1 VIGLLR
7 LSLNLRNGK
16 NMNIRLLSF
25 IRLRPAF
32 LIWLPATLLVFC
44 ADHRCGADDIP
55 KATFGIPR
63 PVLMAPVPTSN
74 ADGVP
79 TDPVAPS
86 SFAEIGTGEKLQE
99 IPSPS
104 AMAGTALFTADEQ
117 LVDFFAALQLAEAQ
131 NPNIGLSRQA
141 IQEALA
147 QQLQARSM
155 LLPSVRAGA
164 NYRNHQ
170 GVLQTSSGK
179 MEDVNSSSLYLGNGV
194 LAEAAGTTVIPGVQ
208 VFAHLGDGIFEPLA
222 ARQLVASRNF
232 QAQATSNQILLE
244 VAGRFLDLVRA
255 EAELQALRQTEK
267 DMDQAVQITR
277 AFAKAKQGREADA
290 MRAQTTALLLH
301 SQTVRAEEDLLTAAA
316 ELARVLSLDPAI
328 RLRAPSQSAVLLE
341 LVDARQDLG
350 ALLALAQAARPEL
363 AALSAEIARK
373 QIQVRQER
381 IRPFLPTVSLGFSAG
396 SFGGGPTPAFGKF
409 NNRTD
414 VDLVAYWTLQ
424 NMGMGNRALQKERLS
439 EQDQMTLERERM
451 LNVIGRE
458 VADAQ
463 ALVLSR
469 WENLDIA
476 RSRLVIA
483 ERAFQEDLKRIRG
496 NVGLPIELLNSLNR
510 LASARVDA
518 VRVLQEY
525 NLAQMQLFVALGQT
539 PLATSA
545 MGQK

>member
-1 VIGLLR
+1 VITLPG
-7 LSLNLRNGK
+7 LSLNLRNDK
-16 NMNIRLLSF
+16 NMKLRLLSL
-25 IRLRPAF
+25 IRLRPVF
-32 LIWLPATLLVFC
+32 LVCLLAAWLVFC
-44 ADHRCGADDIP
+44 AVHRCGAGELP
-55 KATFGIPR
+55 KASFGTPR
-63 PVLMAPVPTSN
+63 AVLMASVPTSN
-74 ADGVP
+74 ADDVP
-79 TDPVAPS
+79 KDRIAPS
-86 SFAEIGTGEKLQE
+86 SFAEVATGEKLQE
-99 IPSPS
+99 NPLPS
-104 AMAGTALFTADEQ
+104 AMAGTALFAADEQ
-117 LVDFFAALQLAEAQ
+117 LVDFFSALQLAEAQ

-155 LLPSVRAGA
+155 MLPSVRAGA

-179 MEDVNSSSLYLGNGV
+179 MIDVNSSSLYLGNGA
-194 LAEAAGTTVIPGVQ
+194 LTEAAGTTVIPGVQ

-301 SQTVRAEEDLLTAAA
+301 SQAVHAEENLLTAAA
-316 ELARVLSLDPAI
+316 ELARALSLDPAV
-328 RLRAPSQSAVLLE
+328 RLRAPSQSAALLE
-341 LVDARQDLG
+341 LVDARQDLE
-350 ALLALAQAARPEL
+350 ALLSLAQAARPEL

-381 IRPFLPTVSLGFSAG
+381 IRPFLPTISLGFSAG
-396 SFGGGPTPAFGKF
+396 SFGGGPSPAFGKF

-414 VDLVAYWTLQ
+414 VDLIAYWTLQ

-510 LASARVDA
+510 LASARVDV
-518 VRVLQEY
+518 VRVVQEY

-539 PLATSA
+539 PLAASA
-545 MGQK
+545 KAQK

>member
-1 VIGLLR
+1 MKRCFCLL
-7 LSLNLRNGK
+7 
-16 NMNIRLLSF
+16 IDV
-25 IRLRPAF
+25 
-32 LIWLPATLLVFC
+32 LVLAVC
-44 ADHRCGADDIP
+44 VAPSDVAVGQVPPR
-55 KATFGIPR
+55 ATFGTPR
-63 PVLMAPVPTSN
+63 IALPESAARAEIVPVEN
-74 ADGVP
+74 QQQ
-79 TDPVAPS
+79 APS
-86 SFAEIGTGEKLQE
+86 T
-99 IPSPS
+99 S
-104 AMAGTALFTADEQ
+104 AMTGTALFAADEQ
-117 LVDFFAALQLAEAQ
+117 MVDLFTALHLAEAQ

-155 LLPSVRAGA
+155 MLPSVRAGA

-179 MEDVNSSSLYLGNGV
+179 MEDVNSSSLYLGNGA
-194 LAEAAGTTVIPGVQ
+194 LTEAAGTTVIPGVQ
-208 VFAHLGDGIFEPLA
+208 VFAHFGDGIFEPLA

-232 QAQATSNQILLE
+232 QAQATSNQVLLE
-244 VAGRFLDLVRA
+244 VAARFLDLMRA
-255 EAELQALRQTEK
+255 EAELQALRQTET
-267 DMDQAVQITR
+267 DMDQAVKITR
-277 AFAKAKQGREADA
+277 AFADAKQGREADA

-301 SQTVRAEEDLLTAAA
+301 SREVRAEEDLLTSSA
-316 ELARVLSLDPAI
+316 ELARVLSLDPAV
-328 RLRAPSQSAVLLE
+328 RLRAPSQSAASLE
-341 LVDARQDLG
+341 LVDAGQDLEV
-350 ALLALAQAARPEL
+350 LLSLAQAARPEL

-381 IRPFLPTVSLGFSAG
+381 ARPFLPTVSLGFSAG
-396 SFGGGPTPAFGKF
+396 SFGGGASPAFGKF

-414 VDLVAYWTLQ
+414 VDLIAYWTLQ
-424 NMGMGNRALQKERLS
+424 NMGVGNRALQKQRLS

-451 LNVIGRE
+451 LNVIGHE

-469 WENLDIA
+469 RENIEIA

-510 LASARVDA
+510 LASARVDVA
-518 VRVLQEY
+518 RVVQEY

-539 PLATSA
+539 PLAATA
-545 MGQK
+545 R